1 MKIVL
6 DANVIIAAFAARGLC
21 ESIIEVCLSEHEIV
35 LCDELLDEILRNLQG
50 KIKIPT
56 SIVADIG
63 ALLREYSSMFNPAP
77 MASDVCRDPDDI
89 KILGLAVASNA
100 DYIVTGDKDLL
111 VLKKFQ
117 GISILNPRSFSN
129 ILRGKEKKVNGASS
143 D

>member
-35 LCDELLDEILRNLQG
+35 LCHELLDEVLRNLRA
-50 KIKIPT
+50 KVKIPT

-63 ALLREYSSMFNPAP
+63 ALLREHAKMFNPVPLAP
-77 MASDVCRDPDDI
+77 NVCRDPDDI

-100 DYIVTGDKDLL
+100 DYVVTGDKDLL

-117 GISILNPRSFSN
+117 GIPILDPRSFCN
-129 ILRGKEKKVNGASS
+129 ILRVKEK
-143 D
+143 